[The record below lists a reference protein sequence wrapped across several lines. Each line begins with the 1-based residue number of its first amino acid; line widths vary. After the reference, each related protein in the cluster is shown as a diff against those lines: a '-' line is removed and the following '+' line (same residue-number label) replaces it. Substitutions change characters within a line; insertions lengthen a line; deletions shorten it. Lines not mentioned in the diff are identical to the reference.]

1 MAVLGETVTEI
12 AEEKYGIIKKGAQ
25 VVSAPPKE
33 LQPLL
38 ERGDG
43 S

>member
-25 VVSAPPKE
+25 GRICTA
-33 LQPLL
+33 
-38 ERGDG
+38 
-43 S
+43 